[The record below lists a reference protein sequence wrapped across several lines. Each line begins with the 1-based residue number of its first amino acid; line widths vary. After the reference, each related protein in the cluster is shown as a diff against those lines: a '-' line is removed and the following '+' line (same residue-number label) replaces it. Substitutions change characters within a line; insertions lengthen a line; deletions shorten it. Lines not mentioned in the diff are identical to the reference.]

1 MKMAIVDDSLND
13 ISNLR
18 TQLSSYS
25 SPIPI
30 TLDYFTSF
38 HDYVKSH
45 RNYYA
50 IFLDIEINSGENGL
64 HLINLI
70 ERNTKVI
77 YLTNY
82 DSYVFDAVHN
92 SPFDFIR
99 KKHLSNDFPALM
111 HKLLLTYQN
120 ETHLIH
126 FTKPEL
132 SLSANNILYFESN
145 KNYEYCFTENRLIK
159 IRITQKELL
168 SKLSNLPVPIFVKT
182 NKTIIVNC
190 NKIEQ
195 ITSDGTI
202 IMNNKDP
209 LPITIR
215 NKKEIIKKILQI
227 HQELS
232 FPKNGN

>member
-1 MKMAIVDDSLND
+1 MAIIDDSLYD

-18 TQLSSYS
+18 TKLLNFP
-25 SPIPI
+25 SPISI

-38 HDYVKSH
+38 YDYLKSKKD
-45 RNYYA
+45 YYVV
-50 IFLDIEINSGENGL
+50 FLDIEINDKENGL
-64 HLINLI
+64 NLI
-70 ERNTKVI
+70 DLIESSIKVI

-82 DSYVFDAVHN
+82 DSYVYDAAHK

-99 KKHLSNDFPALM
+99 KKYLSKDFPALM
-111 HKLLLTYQN
+111 RKLLLVYQN

-132 SLSANNILYFESN
+132 SIAANEILYFESN

-159 IRITQKELL
+159 IRITQKDLL
-168 SKLSNLPVPIFVKT
+168 SKLSNLPVQIFVKT
-182 NKTIIVNC
+182 HKTIIVNC
-190 NKIEQ
+190 NKIDQ

-202 IMNNKDP
+202 IMKNEDE